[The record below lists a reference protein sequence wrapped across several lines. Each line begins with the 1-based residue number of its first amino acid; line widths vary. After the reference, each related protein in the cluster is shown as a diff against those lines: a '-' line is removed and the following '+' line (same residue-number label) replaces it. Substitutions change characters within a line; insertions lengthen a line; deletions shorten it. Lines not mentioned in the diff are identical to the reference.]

1 MRIPSAAEAKKKV
14 KTFFF
19 FFFQLTLLLCRFH
32 RGTAAAVGDG
42 RRALISA
49 KKKVYATMLMFP
61 LLRGVR
67 DGTDSEE
74 KSPKPRR
81 QTEKR
86 RVGGEIKL
94 RRLYTY
100 VRVSYVLSLSAR
112 LFMLSI
118 TWPPGFE
125 RIQKK
130 KGKKKRFL

>member
-1 MRIPSAAEAKKKV
+1 
-14 KTFFF
+14 
-19 FFFQLTLLLCRFH
+19 
-32 RGTAAAVGDG
+32 
-42 RRALISA
+42 
-49 KKKVYATMLMFP
+49 MLMFP

-130 KGKKKRFL
+130 KGKKKIPMNFNEGRLAATGRMGFSFLLSWWTRITNELAATME